1 MPAVSPVLLLR
12 LCRAR
17 PTLLALA
24 LVLLA
29 GWAAA
34 PAARAAATSDR
45 LSLYAY
51 EDTRRLVALVE
62 DAADL
67 VAREGTAAF
76 GQFKVVGSRWL
87 HDDLYVFVYA
97 VDGTC
102 IFHPASPD
110 LVGRNLIDLRD
121 IHGKPVVRW
130 ITDIARRPA
139 PDAAGWVFYLWEEPG
154 QVDPRW
160 KSAYVRKAVAPDG
173 KVYAVGVGSYNIKIE
188 MRFIEDSIEQARDL
202 ILSAGKAAAFRA
214 FLDPASP
221 FAFLATYV
229 FVLDPAGRLLVD
241 PAYPNM
247 AGRDLSG
254 FRDAV
259 GAPAIQE
266 LLAKLQQADHAA
278 VLYLWPKPGSAM
290 PARKVIYARKLTVD
304 GETMIVGTEFFLATP
319 IWMKVEAEPRWP
331 SVPPA

>member
-1 MPAVSPVLLLR
+1 MPAISPWLLAP

-17 PTLLALA
+17 PILLALA
-24 LVLLA
+24 LLA
-29 GWAAA
+29 GWVAA
-34 PAARAAATSDR
+34 PPARAAASSDR
-45 LSLYAY
+45 LSAYAY
-51 EDTRRLVALVE
+51 EDTRQLVAMVE

-76 GQFKVVGSRWL
+76 GRFTVAGSRWL
-87 HDDLYVFVYA
+87 HDDVYVFVYA

-102 IFHPASPD
+102 VFHPASPE

-130 ITDIARRPA
+130 ITDVARRSE
-139 PDAAGWVFYLWEEPG
+139 PDAAGWVFYLWEERS

-160 KSAYVRKAVAPDG
+160 KSAYVRKVVAPDG
-173 KVYAVGVGSYNIKIE
+173 KVYAVGAGSYNIKIE
-188 MRFIEDSIEQARDL
+188 MKFVQDSIDEARDL
-202 ILSAGKAAAFRA
+202 ILSAGKAAAFQA

-266 LLAKLQQADHAA
+266 LLAKLQQADRAA
-278 VLYLWPKPGSAM
+278 VLYLWPKPGSAV
-290 PARKVIYARKLTVD
+290 PDRKVIVARKLTVG

-331 SVPPA
+331 SAPPA